1 MNSSRDYLVYLEDM
15 LNSVVKGLSFI
26 KGFDFDTFKK
36 DEKTQYTLIR
46 AIEITG
52 EASKKIPKHIK
63 DKYAE
68 IPWRE
73 ISGMRDK
80 LIHDYF
86 GVNTKVVWET
96 AKKDLPNLKKL
107 IKKLIQEIDIK
118 HSK

>member
-1 MNSSRDYLVYLEDM
+1 VYLEDM

-36 DEKTQYTLIR
+36 DEKTQYALIR

-68 IPWRE
+68 IPWRKE
-73 ISGMRDK
+73 PVRQ
-80 LIHDYF
+80 YF
-86 GVNTKVVWET
+86 IVVN
-96 AKKDLPNLKKL
+96 
-107 IKKLIQEIDIK
+107 DIK
-118 HSK
+118 PKIWNLG

>member
-36 DEKTQYTLIR
+36 DEKTQYALIR

-68 IPWRE
+68 IPWRKE
-73 ISGMRDK
+73 PVRQ
-80 LIHDYF
+80 YF
-86 GVNTKVVWET
+86 IVVN
-96 AKKDLPNLKKL
+96 
-107 IKKLIQEIDIK
+107 DIK
-118 HSK
+118 PKIWNLG